1 MKVNVKD
8 NSQPAQPIHVHK
20 ATAKLLA
27 RDPQHFSKLAKK
39 RKHIPGGG
47 YRDPEVARAA
57 ANKRWAGHKKM
68 RGDENEKA
76 TNQYDSL

>member
-1 MKVNVKD
+1 MKINVD
-8 NSQPAQPIHVHK
+8 NKSNLAQPIHVHK

-27 RDPQHFSKLAKK
+27 RDPQYFSKLSKK

-57 ANKRWAGHKKM
+57 AKKRWSDIKKM
-68 RGDENEKA
+68 KGSGK
-76 TNQYDSL
+76 

>member
-1 MKVNVKD
+1 MKVTVENKS
-8 NSQPAQPIHVHK
+8 NPAQPIHAHK

-27 RDPQHFSKLAKK
+27 RDPQYFSKLSKK

-57 ANKRWAGHKKM
+57 AKKRWSDIKKTK
-68 RGDENEKA
+68 GYGK
-76 TNQYDSL
+76 

>member
-1 MKVNVKD
+1 MKVNVENKS
-8 NSQPAQPIHVHK
+8 NPAQPIHAHK

-27 RDPQHFSKLAKK
+27 RDPHHFSKLSKK

-57 ANKRWAGHKKM
+57 AKKRWSNIKKTK
-68 RGDENEKA
+68 GYSNYE
-76 TNQYDSL
+76 

>member
-1 MKVNVKD
+1 MKINVD
-8 NSQPAQPIHVHK
+8 NKSNPAQPIHVHK

-27 RDPQHFSKLAKK
+27 RDPQYFSKLSKK

-57 ANKRWAGHKKM
+57 AKKRWSDTKKTK
-68 RGDENEKA
+68 GYSK
-76 TNQYDSL
+76 

>member
-8 NSQPAQPIHVHK
+8 NSNLAQPIHVHK

-57 ANKRWAGHKKM
+57 ANKRWYGYKKM
-68 RGDENEKA
+68 RGDE
-76 TNQYDSL
+76 

>member
-1 MKVNVKD
+1 MKVNFKD

-27 RDPQHFSKLAKK
+27 RDPQYFSKLSKK

-57 ANKRWAGHKKM
+57 AKKRWSDIKKPK
-68 RGDENEKA
+68 GYGK
-76 TNQYDSL
+76 

>member
-1 MKVNVKD
+1 MKVNVENKS
-8 NSQPAQPIHVHK
+8 NPAQPVHVHK

-47 YRDPEVARAA
+47 YRDPEVARRAA
-57 ANKRWAGHKKM
+57 MKRWNK
-68 RGDENEKA
+68 EKEA
-76 TNQYDSL
+76 HNA

>member
-1 MKVNVKD
+1 MKVNVENKS
-8 NSQPAQPIHVHK
+8 NPAQPIHVHK

-27 RDPQHFSKLAKK
+27 RDPQYFSKLSKK

-57 ANKRWAGHKKM
+57 AKKRWSDIKKTK
-68 RGDENEKA
+68 GYGK
-76 TNQYDSL
+76 

>member
-1 MKVNVKD
+1 MKVNVKN
-8 NSQPAQPIHVHK
+8 NSNLAQPIHVHK

-27 RDPQHFSKLAKK
+27 RDPQYFSKLSKK

-57 ANKRWAGHKKM
+57 AKKRWHDIKKTK
-68 RGDENEKA
+68 GYGK
-76 TNQYDSL
+76 

>member
-1 MKVNVKD
+1 MKINVD
-8 NSQPAQPIHVHK
+8 NKSNPAQPIHVHK

-27 RDPQHFSKLAKK
+27 RDPQYFSKLSKK

-57 ANKRWAGHKKM
+57 AKKRWSDIKKPK
-68 RGDENEKA
+68 GYGK
-76 TNQYDSL
+76 